1 MPLRDSEAIVLRSF
15 PLGEADRIVSLLT
28 RSMGRIRGVARGARR
43 TKSQFGSTLQMLSHV
58 RVWFYEREGRDL
70 VRISQCELV
79 ESFLDAQKDYS
90 AGVALSLVSEVSEA
104 VLPEHEPSDPAF
116 RLILLTARAVR
127 DTGKFALP
135 LSYFLLWTVK
145 LAGWLPGLDRCA
157 KCARAIEAESGYAAA
172 GMSGLMCSKCRRPGM
187 LLLSGKTLAAAR
199 RMLETRLDRLVTDPG
214 APMPGADL
222 DRYLLDVVEHQ
233 IERKLTTR
241 RMLETAQ

>member
-15 PLGEADRIVSLLT
+15 PLGEADRIVSLFT

-79 ESFLDAQKDYS
+79 ESFLDVQKDYS
-90 AGVALSLVSEVSEA
+90 AGLALALVCEVSEA

-116 RLILLTARAVR
+116 RLILLTAHAVR
-127 DTGKFALP
+127 ETGKFALP

-145 LAGWLPGLDRCA
+145 LAGWLPDLERCA
-157 KCARAIEAESGYAAA
+157 KCGKALAAEPAYAAA
-172 GMSGLMCSKCRRPGM
+172 ATSGAMCAKCRKPGM
-187 LLLSGKTLAAAR
+187 VMLSAKTLAAAR
-199 RMLETRLDRLVTDPG
+199 RMLETRLDRLAGQAATPLAG
-214 APMPGADL
+214 EDL
-222 DRYLLDVVEHQ
+222 DRYLLDVIERQ
-233 IERKLTTR
+233 IERKLNTR